1 MFTFQVGSCWKA
13 LHSLPWI
20 LNDMTSQM
28 YVASCHLCIPSDDEV
43 QRCIK
48 HLADKFGDSPRVEVL
63 SGIRIEA
70 TEKPET
76 ALGYYNRLL
85 EDDPTNSVSSTI
97 PLPQSTL
104 TKHNRQH
111 GDGRPMSSETWAS

>member
-1 MFTFQVGSCWKA
+1 
-13 LHSLPWI
+13 
-20 LNDMTSQM
+20 MTSRM
-28 YVASCHLCIPSDDEV
+28 YVVSRHSFVPSDDEV

-76 ALGYYNRLL
+76 ALEYYNRLL
-85 EDDPTNSVSSTI
+85 ENDPTNSVS
-97 PLPQSTL
+97 
-104 TKHNRQH
+104 
-111 GDGRPMSSETWAS
+111 AA

>member
-1 MFTFQVGSCWKA
+1 MMCR
-13 LHSLPWI
+13 
-20 LNDMTSQM
+20 M
-28 YVASCHLCIPSDDEV
+28 YVASYHMCVPSDDEV

-76 ALGYYNRLL
+76 AHEYYNKLL
-85 EDDPTNSVSSTI
+85 ENDPTNSVITVQPISPVHS
-97 PLPQSTL
+97 
-104 TKHNRQH
+104 
-111 GDGRPMSSETWAS
+111 DEM